1 MMKAPAKLPD
11 YTLKK
16 AAGATKDEAV
26 ADSVAAEDLVVVLVV
41 VAEVALA
48 VAVDVTVVVM
58 ADAMAA
64 AVVAVT
70 YRQKNSKK
78 LSRESGKQWSNSIKK
93 SMIVERKAAT
103 HPHPQP
109 FTIWKLSKIN

>member
-26 ADSVAAEDLVVVLVV
+26 ADSVAAEDSVAVLVA
-41 VAEVALA
+41 VAEVVLA
-48 VAVDVTVVVM
+48 VAVAVTADVM
-58 ADAMAA
+58 ADAIA
-64 AVVAVT
+64 AVVVVVT
-70 YRQKNSKK
+70 YRRMNSKK
-78 LSRESGKQWSNSIKK
+78 LLRESGKQWSNSTKR
-93 SMIVERKAAT
+93 SMIVARRAAT